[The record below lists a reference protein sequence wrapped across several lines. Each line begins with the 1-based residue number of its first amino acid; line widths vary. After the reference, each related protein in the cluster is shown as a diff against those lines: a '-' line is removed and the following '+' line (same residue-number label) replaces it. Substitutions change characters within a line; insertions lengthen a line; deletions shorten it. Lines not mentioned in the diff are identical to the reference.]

1 MGGFGSGRRSDRP
14 TTDECIRIGLT
25 GLKSLGMLKRDSLS
39 RRTLVWT
46 CNAATT
52 AELTV
57 ITDIGCR
64 EAFPCLK
71 ISGVA
76 QGRPIDCLIQ
86 LESATMRFGGERW
99 YALCPNTGRR
109 CTALVLP
116 PGTTRFA
123 SVKGWGVPYAS
134 QRECEVHRAYR
145 AIDKAESRQ
154 AALSKYTR
162 KPTRE
167 RLAAKIDAKQEFVD
181 WELERLV
188 RTIL

>member
-25 GLKSLGMLKRDSLS
+25 GLKSVGMLKRDTLG
-39 RRTLVWT
+39 RRTFVWT
-46 CNAATT
+46 CSGATT

-57 ITDIGCR
+57 IADIGCR

-76 QGRPIDCLIQ
+76 HGRQIDCLIQ
-86 LESATMRFGGERW
+86 LDSAPMRFGGERW
-99 YALCPNTGRR
+99 YALCRNTGRR

-116 PGTTRFA
+116 PGKTRFA
-123 SVKGWGVPYAS
+123 SVKGWDVPYAS
-134 QRECEVHRAYR
+134 QRECEVDRAYR
-145 AIDKAESRQ
+145 AIDKASSRQ
-154 AALSKYTR
+154 SSLSKYTR
-162 KPTRE
+162 KPSRE
-167 RLAAKIDAKQEFVD
+167 RLAAKIDAKHDFVEGEF
-181 WELERLV
+181 ERLV